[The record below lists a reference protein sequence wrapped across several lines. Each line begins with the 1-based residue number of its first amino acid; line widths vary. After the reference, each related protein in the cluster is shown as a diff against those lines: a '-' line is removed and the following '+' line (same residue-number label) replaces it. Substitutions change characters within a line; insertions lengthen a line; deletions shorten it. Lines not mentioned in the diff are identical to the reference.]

1 MPETRKRIDVLVT
14 VEAREV
20 DSYRS
25 VVERELKISA
35 ELVAMPTV
43 QQAIA
48 LAVGE
53 AIADVL
59 AEASARSA
67 PAAEDLG
74 DHHVF
79 PGASR

>member
-48 LAVGE
+48 LDTADDPDPLPVG
-53 AIADVL
+53 
-59 AEASARSA
+59 
-67 PAAEDLG
+67 
-74 DHHVF
+74 
-79 PGASR
+79 